1 MIITLAVLI
10 VAAVGY
16 WFQAKQ
22 AEKTLN
28 NTIGAYEN
36 SLAWERTR
44 VDNLVVQVQ
53 ANSQGFQHY
62 PQIGPFEP
70 APERQFV
77 RDETGLVEYELTPE
91 DLADLTEFE
100 ERVG

>member
-1 MIITLAVLI
+1 MIVVTVLI
-10 VAAVGY
+10 LVVAALGY

-44 VDNLVVQVQ
+44 VDNLLVQVQ
-53 ANSQGFQHY
+53 ANSQGMQHFPSY
-62 PQIGPFEP
+62 GPLEPVPESTVDNDGWEISDDDRDFVEP
-70 APERQFV
+70 ATV
-77 RDETGLVEYELTPE
+77 
-91 DLADLTEFE
+91 
-100 ERVG
+100 

>member
-1 MIITLAVLI
+1 MIVVTVLILAV
-10 VAAVGY
+10 AALGY

-22 AEKTLN
+22 AETTLN

-44 VDNLVVQVQ
+44 VDNLLVQVQ

-62 PQIGPFEP
+62 PTYGP
-70 APERQFV
+70 APEVEESTLVDDFGF
-77 RDETGLVEYELTPE
+77 DTGLLESDDDRDFVPAAT
-91 DLADLTEFE
+91 
-100 ERVG
+100 V